1 MNWNNCIR
9 GFLINDG
16 RLKQIVRNAL
26 EGGSKAPSDQNI
38 ICFQTK
44 KKAENQ
50 ENQGFQPFNKNAEDG
65 T

>member
-26 EGGSKAPSDQNI
+26 EGGSKAPSDKNI